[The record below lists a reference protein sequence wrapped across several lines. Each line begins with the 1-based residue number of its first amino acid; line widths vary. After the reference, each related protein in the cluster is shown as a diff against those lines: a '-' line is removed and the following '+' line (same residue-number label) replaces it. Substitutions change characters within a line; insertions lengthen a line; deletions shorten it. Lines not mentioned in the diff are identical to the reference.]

1 MKDQTMSEDIMD
13 ITDRIGPSTHFMPK
27 IKGESIYDAINA
39 ADEAGFRAFELVP
52 TEDQAQIGWPTN
64 YPNIGI
70 TPKNLD
76 AKERRR
82 LRHALSVFK
91 TQTIHSPHLDFNIAS
106 ANRELRKISIQA
118 YDEILELAIDL
129 QIPTVTFHPGHA
141 TWGYV
146 RDPKEWAKYEIEYG
160 EKALVF
166 AEKHNLEVGYEV
178 CNNFEHMKLIV
189 DEVGGNFGLNLDL
202 GHAMMADK
210 RDEVLIEYIEHF
222 QERVKEIH
230 MNGVNHY
237 WGGFMEHQPVH
248 MNNVIDY
255 QTVFEKL
262 REVNYQ
268 GPVILEIQGNDLE
281 QMLIHCQQT
290 KEMVIGIWN
299 KTRKLRTRWNR
310 A

>member
-1 MKDQTMSEDIMD
+1 M
-13 ITDRIGPSTHFMPK
+13 
-27 IKGESIYDAINA
+27 
-39 ADEAGFRAFELVP
+39 
-52 TEDQAQIGWPTN
+52 
-64 YPNIGI
+64 
-70 TPKNLD
+70 
-76 AKERRR
+76 R
-82 LRHALSVFK
+82 L
-91 TQTIHSPHLDFNIAS
+91 II
-106 ANRELRKISIQA
+106 
-118 YDEILELAIDL
+118 
-129 QIPTVTFHPGHA
+129 
-141 TWGYV
+141 
-146 RDPKEWAKYEIEYG
+146 
-160 EKALVF
+160 
-166 AEKHNLEVGYEV
+166 
-178 CNNFEHMKLIV
+178 

-210 RDEVLIEYIEHF
+210 RDEVLIEYVEHF
-222 QERVKEIH
+222 QERIKEVY

-281 QMLIHCQQT
+281 QMLIHCQEA
-290 KEMVIGIWN
+290 KEMITGIWN